1 MKLADLLV
9 RYQEELECKYG
20 AQLLPEQRRAIEAI
34 LKCRTSACGESLA
47 VCPDCNRYHWH
58 AHSCSH
64 RSCPQCQNQTA
75 TQWLDRQRRK
85 LLPVRYYLLTF
96 TLPCQLRQT
105 AYRNQKNVYDALFK
119 ASAETIREVASNPKY
134 LGAEPGM
141 TGVLHTHS
149 RRLEIHPHTHFVI
162 TGGGIDSKQ
171 NLWVPGRRKYLFPS
185 AILKKLF
192 REKFLA
198 ELRNAGINYSKY
210 LHNID
215 WVVNIKAAGRGEP
228 ALQYLSKYLYKGVIQ
243 ERNIISDLDGQISFE
258 YEENKTGRRLTRTLP
273 AADFLFLI
281 LKHVLPKGFRRS
293 RDYGFHHGN
302 AKRKLQQLQLILKC
316 EPPATNAAAHR
327 PLPCPKCGTAMI
339 IVPTSK
345 ERQVLRI
352 LQNRG
357 SPAEVLIT

>member
-1 MKLADLLV
+1 MKLADLFV
-9 RYQEELECKYG
+9 RYREELERKYG
-20 AQLLPEQRRAIEAI
+20 ALLLPEQRRAIEAI
-34 LKCRTSACGESLA
+34 LKCRTPACGESLA

-75 TQWLDRQRRK
+75 TQWLDRQRQK

-96 TLPCQLRQT
+96 TLPSQLRHT
-105 AYRNQKNVYDALFK
+105 AYRNQKKVYDALFK
-119 ASAETIREVASNPKY
+119 ASSETIRDIASNPKH

-149 RRLEIHPHTHFVI
+149 RRLETHPHTHFVI

-171 NLWVPGRRKYLFPS
+171 NLWVPGRRKYLFP
-185 AILKKLF
+185 AAVLKRVF
-192 REKFLA
+192 RGKFLE
-198 ELRNAGINYSKY
+198 ELRKAGIHYPKR

-215 WVVNIKAAGRGEP
+215 WVINVRAAGKGEP

-243 ERNIISDLDGQISFE
+243 ERNVLYDHDGHITFE
-258 YEENKTGRRLTRTLP
+258 YEEGKTGRRLTRTLP

-302 AKRKLQQLQLILKC
+302 AKRKLRTLQLLLKC
-316 EPPATNAAAHR
+316 CPPPLAEVVHR
-327 PLPCPKCGTAMI
+327 PLPCPRCGTAMI
-339 IVPTSK
+339 IVPPNR
-345 ERQVLRI
+345 ERQVLKGLR
-352 LQNRG
+352 NKG
-357 SPAEVLIT
+357 SPKKELVT